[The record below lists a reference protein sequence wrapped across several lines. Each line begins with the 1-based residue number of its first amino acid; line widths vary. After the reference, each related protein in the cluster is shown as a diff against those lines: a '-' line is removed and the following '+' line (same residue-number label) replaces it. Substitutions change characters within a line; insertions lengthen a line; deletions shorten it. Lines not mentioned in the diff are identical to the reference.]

1 MSVAKQIDRL
11 VKMANQ
17 IALNTGARF
26 DADRAALRT
35 AEHIRKF
42 WTPAMRGQL
51 TDHWRA
57 GGDGLEPVVVSA
69 LDALS
74 NGK

>member
-1 MSVAKQIDRL
+1 MSGARQIDRL

-26 DADRAALRT
+26 DADNAARRT
-35 AEHIRKF
+35 AEHLRKF

-51 TDHWRA
+51 TDHWRS
-57 GGDGLEPVVVSA
+57 GGGGLEPAVMSA

-74 NGK
+74 D

>member
-1 MSVAKQIDRL
+1 MSTAKQIDRL

-17 IALNTGARF
+17 IALNTGARL
-26 DADRAALRT
+26 DAAESARRT
-35 AEHIRKF
+35 AEHLRKF

-51 TDHWRA
+51 TDHWRD
-57 GGDGLEPVVVSA
+57 GGDGLEPAVMSA

-74 NGK
+74 E